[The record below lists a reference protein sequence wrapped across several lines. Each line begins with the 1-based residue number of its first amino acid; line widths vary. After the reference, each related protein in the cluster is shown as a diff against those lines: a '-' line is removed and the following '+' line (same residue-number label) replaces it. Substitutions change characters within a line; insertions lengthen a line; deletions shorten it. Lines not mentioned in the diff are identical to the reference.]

1 VEGPQIL
8 KQEINMATNE
18 DRYNALRTAA
28 AKRGFGVAPEPS
40 QTTMATNEDTRYN
53 ALRAAAAKLASVV
66 CDSRPN
72 PFPGNPLDEAL
83 EEFDRAVKRI
93 EGRRGIRFFW
103 IQEDAR

>member
-1 VEGPQIL
+1 
-8 KQEINMATNE
+8 MATTNE
-18 DRYNALRTAA
+18 HRYNALRTAA
-28 AKRGFGVAPEPS
+28 AKRGFGVAPKPS
-40 QTTMATNEDTRYN
+40 RRTTNEDTRYN
-53 ALRAAAAKLASVV
+53 ALRVAAAKLASVV

-103 IQEDAR
+103 IQETK